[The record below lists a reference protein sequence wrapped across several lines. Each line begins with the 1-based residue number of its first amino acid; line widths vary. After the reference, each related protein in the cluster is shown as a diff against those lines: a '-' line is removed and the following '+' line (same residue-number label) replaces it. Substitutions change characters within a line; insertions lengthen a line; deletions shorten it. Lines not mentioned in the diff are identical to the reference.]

1 MTSPA
6 QEPVAGPASGRFTS
20 VRLREGY
27 DRAEVD
33 TFVDRAVHAL
43 AAPVPT
49 LAPDDVRTVT
59 FTPVRLREG
68 YDMAEVD
75 GYLDDLERQ
84 LADRWRA
91 AGLVPDA
98 EPAPGTSPA
107 RRAVRTWLSR
117 LTTAALLAAMLV
129 WLASQVLAGR

>member
-6 QEPVAGPASGRFTS
+6 EEPMAGPAPCRFTS

-33 TFVDRAVHAL
+33 TFVDRAAHAL

-49 LAPDDVRTVT
+49 LAPADVRRVT

-75 GYLDDLERQ
+75 GYLDDLEQR

-91 AGLVPDA
+91 AGLDPEP
-98 EPAPGTSPA
+98 EPAAGASAT
-107 RRAVRTWLSR
+107 RRAVQAWVSR
-117 LTTAALLAAMLV
+117 LTTAALLVAMLV
-129 WLASQVLAGR
+129 WLATQVLAGR